1 VSLYEK
7 IHWAVRGSEK
17 PREFA
22 YWLLS
27 RPWVTRNPLYGKS
40 YRRRITHRTEKFGE
54 FPPLVSVETSAL
66 CNADCLYCARG
77 RMERE
82 LGVMSQELFEKIA
95 DEAAGRADMFLSGF
109 GEPLIDMNLEE
120 KVEYAKRAGVGRVSF
135 FTNASLLEPERAK
148 TLVKAGLDG
157 VDLSIDGA
165 TAESFNSVR
174 RGLEFEEVYENVR
187 YLASLRRNGR
197 PFIRLDTLILPETGE
212 EKTLIRRTFGSL
224 VDRIVF
230 RRPDSW
236 AGQIELPPEA
246 ETSRAERPSDYREP
260 CIHLWQQINVYWDGT
275 VPLCCR
281 DFDAKVPLGDVT
293 ESSIAEIWKGEP
305 LRTYRWKHLTGS
317 FEDMLLCSRCRY
329 FSIWW

>member
-1 VSLYEK
+1 MSLYKK

-27 RPWVTRNPLYGKS
+27 RPSVVRNPVYGKS
-40 YRRRITHRTEKFGE
+40 YAQRINYRTKKFEE
-54 FPPLVSVETSAL
+54 FPLLVSVETSAL

-77 RMERE
+77 RMERK
-82 LGVMSQELFEKIA
+82 LGVMSRELFEKIA

-109 GEPLIDMNLEE
+109 GEPLIDNNLEE

-135 FTNASLLEPERAK
+135 FTNASLLEPGRAK
-148 TLVKAGLDG
+148 ALVEAGLDG
-157 VDLSIDGA
+157 IDISIDGA

-174 RGLEFEEVYENVR
+174 RGLEFEEVCENVR

-197 PFIRLDTLILPETGE
+197 PFIRLDTLVLPETGG
-212 EKTLIRRTFGSL
+212 EKKLVRRTFGPL

-236 AGQIELPPEA
+236 AGQIELPLEMD
-246 ETSRAERPSDYREP
+246 TSRAERPSDYREP
-260 CIHLWQQINVYWDGT
+260 CIHLWQQVNVYWDGT

-281 DFDAKVPLGDVT
+281 DFDAKVPLGDMN

-305 LRTYRWKHLTGS
+305 LRTYRRKHLTRS
-317 FEDMLLCSRCRY
+317 FEDMLLCKQCRY